1 LKSKLHLIS
10 INFNHMKNSI
20 IYVFVVALIVAA
32 NSCQQGGPA
41 SVKLETSADSV
52 SYAIGVLVGA
62 NNKQQLE
69 TAPGSSEMNIEA
81 MAAAFRLASLG
92 EEVEIAEEDANA
104 IVQNFFRQAADREA
118 QANLEEGNKF
128 LEENKAREGVTT
140 TESGLQYEVLT
151 EGTGEKPTATDK
163 VRVHYHGTL
172 IDGTVFDSS
181 VDRGEPAVFG
191 VNQVI
196 PGWTEALQLMP
207 VGSKWKV
214 FIPSN
219 LAYGPRG
226 AGADIGPNAALV
238 FEVELLEI
246 VKE

>member
-1 LKSKLHLIS
+1 
-10 INFNHMKNSI
+10 MKNSV
-20 IYVFVVALIVAA
+20 IYLFVVALIVAA
-32 NSCQQGGPA
+32 SSCQQGGPA
-41 SVKLETSADSV
+41 NVKLETSADSV
-52 SYAIGVLVGA
+52 SYAIGVLVGS
-62 NNKQQLE
+62 NNKQQLQS
-69 TAPGSSEMNIEA
+69 APGSDEMNLEA
-81 MAAAFRLASLG
+81 MAEAFRSASLG
-92 EEVEIAEEDANA
+92 EEVKIAEEDANA
-104 IVQNFFRQAADREA
+104 IVQKFFRDASEREA

-128 LEENKAREGVTT
+128 LEENGKREGVVTT
-140 TESGLQYEVLT
+140 DSNLQYEVLT
-151 EGTGEKPTATDK
+151 EGTGEKPGATDR

-181 VDRGEPAVFG
+181 VERGEPAVFG

-226 AGADIGPNAALV
+226 AGADIGPNAALI

>member
-1 LKSKLHLIS
+1 
-10 INFNHMKNSI
+10 M
-20 IYVFVVALIVAA
+20 
-32 NSCQQGGPA
+32 
-41 SVKLETSADSV
+41 ETSVDSV

-62 NNKQQLE
+62 NNKKQLE
-69 TAPGSSEMNIEA
+69 SAPGSSEMSMEI
-81 MAAAFRLASLG
+81 MSAAFRAASLG
-92 EEVEIAEEDANA
+92 EEAKLSEEEANA
-104 IVQNFFRQAADREA
+104 MVQRYFQEAGNREA

-128 LEENKAREGVTT
+128 LEENKTREGVTT

-151 EGTGEKPTATDK
+151 EGTGEKPTAADR

-191 VNQVI
+191 VGQVI

-214 FIPSN
+214 YLPSDI
-219 LAYGPRG
+219 AYGERG
-226 AGADIGPNAALV
+226 AGGEIGPNSALI

-246 VKE
+246 VKG